1 VRTRFRAGLPGLHDY
16 HVHLRALAAA
26 AASVSFGPPRTRTAA
41 ELAARLRAADADLPG
56 PWALM
61 GLLPVNALLVPLALA
76 AGGA

>member
-1 VRTRFRAGLPGLHDY
+1 VRTRFRAGLPGLHDH
-16 HVHLRALAAA
+16 HVHLRALAA

-41 ELAARLRAADADLPG
+41 ELAARLRAADADHPG